1 MEVQFKFIAFF
12 DTVYFGKCRIFHAE
26 KWQILCTVYI
36 HTTKIVVSVVACYS
50 AHIHAFKA
58 QFGQLGIPSLFSD
71 TNFKSLFFERW
82 FGKCFWG
89 MQKAFSLSLLAFAT
103 KKKEVKHGSLY
114 TKETVRT
121 ISAQS
126 TEHFSST
133 NDTKTNISLETQY
146 AETGIQAE
154 MSEFHQKI

>member
-1 MEVQFKFIAFF
+1 M
-12 DTVYFGKCRIFHAE
+12 
-26 KWQILCTVYI
+26 LL
-36 HTTKIVVSVVACYS
+36 
-50 AHIHAFKA
+50 HIHA
-58 QFGQLGIPSLFSD
+58 QFGQLVIPSLFSD
-71 TNFKSLFFERW
+71 ANFKSLFWALIREVFLRNAK
-82 FGKCFWG
+82 GIL
-89 MQKAFSLSLLAFAT
+89 SLSLLAFAT

-133 NDTKTNISLETQY
+133 NDTKTNISLEMQY